1 MPNLIASHARCSI
14 IALACW
20 VAGCASLTPPAISEM
35 DARGKSFTVAAGKA
49 NIYLYRNQNLS
60 ADALRVSVNGK
71 TAGATGR
78 ATYFLWEVDPGTY
91 DIGAGSTSNT
101 RIVAEAG
108 KSYYIWQEVKIDRR
122 FFLLGIVMAGSD
134 LHVVDEDTGRW
145 GVSECTR
152 LSSETPQAAN
162 NAADET
168 TPESGVSGT
177 LAYFAKP

>member
-1 MPNLIASHARCSI
+1 MRSLNISGTRLSV
-14 IALACW
+14 IALACLIT
-20 VAGCASLTPPAISEM
+20 GCATIGPPTAAEV
-35 DARGKSFTVAAGKA
+35 DARGKSFSVAEGKA

-91 DIGAGSTSNT
+91 DIGAGSGDTSNT

-122 FFLLGIVMAGSD
+122 FFLLGIVIAGS
-134 LHVVDEDTGRW
+134 
-145 GVSECTR
+145 
-152 LSSETPQAAN
+152 
-162 NAADET
+162 
-168 TPESGVSGT
+168 
-177 LAYFAKP
+177 